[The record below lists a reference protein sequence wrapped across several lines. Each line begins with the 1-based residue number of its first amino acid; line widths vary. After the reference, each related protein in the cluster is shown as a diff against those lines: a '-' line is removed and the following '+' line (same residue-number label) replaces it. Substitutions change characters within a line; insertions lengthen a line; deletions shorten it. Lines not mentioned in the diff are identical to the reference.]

1 MSKNFEGAILILLK
15 LIQQNSDK
23 VVFDIPFEKFQ
34 WNTLVIYLN
43 LVPRGFLFSKRGQQQ
58 KTLPL

>member
-1 MSKNFEGAILILLK
+1 MSKNFEGVILILLK

-34 WNTLVIYLN
+34 
-43 LVPRGFLFSKRGQQQ
+43 
-58 KTLPL
+58 